1 MEINKKN
8 LLLYLFGQSISK
20 VGSSILDFAI
30 IWTVL
35 YKFKSSI
42 PFTMSI
48 LLTYI
53 PKIFLGFLFNQFN
66 LKFKQKGFIIF
77 GDLFTA
83 FFSLLFFIIDFKNL
97 NIIYFL
103 IFFRSIGSG
112 IYEPYSNSI
121 IVLLFNEK
129 YYKYINSLNSFLKSI
144 VSITVPTITS
154 LVLTIVGLKYIVLID
169 FITAIIN
176 VISVYF
182 LEVLKEI
189 DIEKKNEKIKLNQL
203 GYGIL
208 KINTLFYFFMTIPG
222 FMTALLVKFFFGYNM
237 LYLNLNETFW
247 TIGMII
253 GSLLSIKNI
262 KSEFKIF
269 FSSMIYF
276 GMTIILLS
284 FSNNIYL
291 YLLFIIVSGITFPF
305 YTTSNSLV
313 IQKNL
318 NELEVKNYYIKESI
332 YINIAI
338 PTGIFIFGFLSN
350 VIKIN
355 ILFLFSGIIIIFIGF
370 ISKKYL
376 KLIVCQS

>member
-1 MEINKKN
+1 
-8 LLLYLFGQSISK
+8 
-20 VGSSILDFAI
+20 
-30 IWTVL
+30 
-35 YKFKSSI
+35 
-42 PFTMSI
+42 
-48 LLTYI
+48 
-53 PKIFLGFLFNQFN
+53 
-66 LKFKQKGFIIF
+66 
-77 GDLFTA
+77 
-83 FFSLLFFIIDFKNL
+83 
-97 NIIYFL
+97 
-103 IFFRSIGSG
+103 
-112 IYEPYSNSI
+112 
-121 IVLLFNEK
+121 
-129 YYKYINSLNSFLKSI
+129 
-144 VSITVPTITS
+144 
-154 LVLTIVGLKYIVLID
+154 
-169 FITAIIN
+169 
-176 VISVYF
+176 
-182 LEVLKEI
+182 
-189 DIEKKNEKIKLNQL
+189 
-203 GYGIL
+203 
-208 KINTLFYFFMTIPG
+208 MTIPG